1 MIKNVIIILLIVIL
15 IAQFLITRM
24 RKREVEKQ
32 IEDLISYLTRVQD
45 QLDLPEMEHFRE
57 GQISILQSEIYKV
70 VVLLREAYSEELSQ
84 KRYMADMLSDISHQI
99 KTPISAIT
107 IMTDLLEEP
116 ELSDEQ
122 RLDYA
127 DKIDKQAK
135 RITWLIRNLLT
146 LAQLQAD
153 VLELKKESVY
163 VKDILR
169 DIQDSLEIMAELKGI
184 QLICQSDAAVCIS
197 CDKHWMTEALLNI
210 VKNSVEHTNEGG
222 TVKVQV
228 VQDAIAT
235 HIHVVDDGEGIDS
248 EHLPHIFERFYKAG
262 NASANSIGIGLAM
275 AKQIILKQNGT
286 ITAASK
292 KGVGTDF
299 YIKLFRTET
308 V

>member
-1 MIKNVIIILLIVIL
+1 MVKNIIIVLLAGCL
-15 IAQFLITRM
+15 AAQLLFTQM
-24 RKREVEKQ
+24 KKRKVEKQ
-32 IEDLISYLTRVQD
+32 INDLIAYLTLVQD
-45 QLDLPEMEHFRE
+45 KMDLPELKFFQE

-70 VVLLREAYSEELSQ
+70 VVLLREAYSQEALQ

-107 IMTDLLEEP
+107 IMAELLEAP
-116 ELSDEQ
+116 ELIDEQ

-146 LAQLQAD
+146 QAQLQAD
-153 VLELKKESVY
+153 VLELKKESVF
-163 VKDILR
+163 VKDILQ
-169 DIQDSLEIMAELKGI
+169 DIQDSLEIMAEIKGV
-184 QLICQSDAAVCIS
+184 QLICETDDNICIV

-210 VKNSVEHTNEGG
+210 TKNSVEHTNEGG

-228 VQDAIAT
+228 VQDIIAS
-235 HIHVVDDGEGIDS
+235 HIHVTDDGEGIDS
-248 EHLPHIFERFYKAG
+248 EHLPHIFERFYKAD
-262 NASANSIGIGLAM
+262 NASVNSVGIGLAM

-286 ITAASK
+286 ITVTSE
-292 KGVGTDF
+292 KGKGTDF
-299 YIKLFRTET
+299 YVKLFRTDT

>member
-32 IEDLISYLTRVQD
+32 IEDLISYLMRVQD
-45 QLDLPEMEHFRE
+45 RLDLPEMEHFRE
-57 GQISILQSEIYKV
+57 GQLSILQSEIYKV

-84 KRYMADMLSDISHQI
+84 KRYMSDMLSDISHQI

-116 ELSDEQ
+116 ELLDEQ

-153 VLELKKESVY
+153 VLELKKEPVP

-169 DIQDSLEIMAELKGI
+169 EIQDSLEIMAELKGV
-184 QLICQSDAAVCIS
+184 QLICESDAAICIS

-228 VQDAIAT
+228 VQDTIAT

-248 EHLPHIFERFYKAG
+248 EHLPHIFERFYKAD
-262 NASANSIGIGLAM
+262 NASANSVGIGLAM

-286 ITAASK
+286 ITVESK

-299 YIKLFRTET
+299 YIKLFRTDT

>member
-32 IEDLISYLTRVQD
+32 IEDLISYLMRVQD
-45 QLDLPEMEHFRE
+45 RLDLPEMEHFRE
-57 GQISILQSEIYKV
+57 GQLSILQSEIYKV

-84 KRYMADMLSDISHQI
+84 KRYMSDMLSDISHQI

-153 VLELKKESVY
+153 VLELKKEPVY
-163 VKDILR
+163 VRDILR
-169 DIQDSLEIMAELKGI
+169 DIQDSLEIMAEIKGI

-228 VQDAIAT
+228 AQDAIAT

-248 EHLPHIFERFYKAG
+248 AHLPHIFERFYKTD
-262 NASANSIGIGLAM
+262 NASANSVGIGLAM

-286 ITAASK
+286 ITAASE

-299 YIKLFRTET
+299 YIKLFRTDT

>member
-1 MIKNVIIILLIVIL
+1 MIKNVIIILLIVSL

-24 RKREVEKQ
+24 RRRKVEKQ

-45 QLDLPEMEHFRE
+45 RLDLPEMEQFRE
-57 GQISILQSEIYKV
+57 GQLSILQSEIYKV

-184 QLICQSDAAVCIS
+184 QLICESDAAICIS

-228 VQDAIAT
+228 VQDTIAT
-235 HIHVVDDGEGIDS
+235 HIHIVDDGEGIDS
-248 EHLPHIFERFYKAG
+248 KHLPHIFERFYKAG

-286 ITAASK
+286 ITVASK
-292 KGVGTDF
+292 KGVGTDL